1 MVPSAAAS
9 PLRTYVFTCISP
21 YTSMYYTIYIVY
33 VDYVPTVL
41 TTEVPYINYLMHV
54 YLSRVARL
62 SLYLYMCMYMCM
74 YMYAGIG
81 VCPGTLSDLH
91 PSLHHVYASHIPTRQ
106 LVSIV
111 YLQVQPYLVATEE
124 MVF

>member
-1 MVPSAAAS
+1 MARLFPQHTWTGLQCPCSLPLAADIEAVGSTMVPSAAAS

-62 SLYLYMCMYMCM
+62 SLYLYMF
-74 YMYAGIG
+74 
-81 VCPGTLSDLH
+81 
-91 PSLHHVYASHIPTRQ
+91 
-106 LVSIV
+106 